1 MCLRLQ
7 CVLLFL
13 SLQKLQISDSP
24 MHLSQAT
31 QDFILHWGEMGTKW
45 GVNRSV
51 AQIHALLH
59 VSPDPMTAEDICE
72 HLNLAR
78 SNVSTALKE
87 LQALGVV
94 KPSRQL
100 GDRRDHF
107 SSIRD
112 MFDLVNA
119 VVESRRAREFAPTLA
134 ALQEVS
140 RAAETDGTSHQ
151 IQERLKETLDTM
163 QMFDGWY
170 SEISRL
176 PRGTQL
182 ALLKLGSK
190 IARFLPK
197 GKST

>member
-1 MCLRLQ
+1 
-7 CVLLFL
+7 
-13 SLQKLQISDSP
+13 
-24 MHLSQAT
+24 MHLSPAM

-59 VSPDPMTAEDICE
+59 IAPDPMTAEDICDT
-72 HLNLAR
+72 LNLAR

-87 LQALGVV
+87 LQAMNIV
-94 KPSRQL
+94 KATRQL

-107 SSIRD
+107 TSIRD

-119 VVESRRAREFAPTLA
+119 VVASRRAREFAPTLT
-134 ALQEVS
+134 ALHQVS
-140 RAAETDGTSHQ
+140 TEARADGTPDHVQ
-151 IQERLKETLDTM
+151 TRLDETLATM
-163 QMFDGWY
+163 QMFDDWY
-170 SEISRL
+170 SEISRI

-182 ALLKLGSK
+182 TLLKLGAK

-197 GKST
+197 GKTD